1 MLKNKSLMFD
11 NWINGDLICTNGI
24 FKTNTLIYS
33 LYKYILESCDGSMQ
47 IVLKIY
53 NTFDRVFSL

>member
-24 FKTNTLIYS
+24 LSKKGEI
-33 LYKYILESCDGSMQ
+33 